1 MRLVLLLFALAGLLI
16 LAVWGSL
23 SVWQSMGDVAMPAA
37 GLASLLGGVLV
48 TFVVGVGLMALV
60 FYSSRRGHDQAAAD
74 STGEI
79 GRVGDP
85 AMPENRRQS
94 G

>member
-1 MRLVLLLFALAGLLI
+1 MRFLVLLFGLAGLLV

-23 SVWQSMGDVAMPAA
+23 AMWRSMGDVAMPAA
-37 GLASLLGGVLV
+37 GMASLVGGVLA

-74 STGEI
+74 GASRIDQVGGPALGKTGR
-79 GRVGDP
+79 GG
-85 AMPENRRQS
+85 
-94 G
+94 